1 MTPGSNIAAIAGQLI
16 SAYDSA
22 TQIEPITST
31 DPAFDVATAYE
42 VLREIEKRRRITQ
55 GWQPVGRKIGF
66 TNRTIWPRYG
76 VYQPMWAHIWAH
88 SVHFA
93 QEGHATLGLASFV
106 QPRIE
111 PEVVF
116 KLKAPVPVTSDALAV
131 LASIEW
137 IAPGF
142 EVVQSHFPDWKFTA
156 ADCTAAF
163 GLHGALVVGK
173 TIPLTDRN
181 RGAIATALPTFPL
194 TLRRGRTVVDRGV
207 GANVLGNPALAL
219 VHLVRVLATQP
230 QFPPLAAGEVIT
242 TGTLT
247 DAWPVAPGETWVSDY
262 GALGIGGV
270 TLTFSRDSASQERA
284 GVTSP

>member
-1 MTPGSNIAAIAGQLI
+1 MSHEHNIAAIAARLI
-16 SAYDSA
+16 SAYDGA
-22 TQIEPITST
+22 TQIAPITAA
-31 DPAFDVATAYE
+31 DPTFDVAAAYE
-42 VLREIEKRRRITQ
+42 VLREIEKRRRIAQ
-55 GWQPVGRKIGF
+55 GWQPIGRKIGF

-93 QEGHATLGLASFV
+93 KEAHATLGLKEFV

-116 KLKAPVPVTSDALAV
+116 KLKAPVPVTNDALAV
-131 LASIEW
+131 LACIEW

-163 GLHGALVVGK
+163 GLHAALVVG
-173 TIPLTDRN
+173 TPVPLTGRN
-181 RGAIATALPTFPL
+181 RAAIATALPTFTL

-207 GANVLGNPALAL
+207 GANVLGSPALAL
-219 VHLVRVLATQP
+219 VHLVRLLATQP
-230 QFPPLAAGEVIT
+230 QFPPLTAGEIIT
-242 TGTLT
+242 TGTVT
-247 DAWPVAPGETWVSDY
+247 DAWPVMPGETWVSDY
-262 GALGIGGV
+262 GALGFGGV
-270 TLTFSRDSASQERA
+270 TLSFT
-284 GVTSP
+284 